1 MKSVLVA
8 TLCLFA
14 AFAVLP
20 VESAERTF
28 PTRTV
33 RIIVP
38 ASQGTGADIVARLI
52 GQRLSEVWGQP
63 VVIENKDGASGSIG
77 AAVVAKAAPDGYTLA
92 MAFVNHAISPSL
104 YSNIPFD
111 ILRDFKPIVRTSIVP
126 LVIFANPS
134 FPANSIPELIALT
147 KSGSSPQTIFFGSPG
162 IGSVN
167 GLSIEMLKQKAN
179 LNLTQA
185 PYKGSAQMVTDIL
198 GNQVPLGAS
207 VIAQIL
213 PQIKTGKVKAL
224 GVTTKK
230 RSSSLPNVPT
240 VAEAGIEDYEVVVWN
255 GLLAP
260 ANTPDAIVAE
270 IYAEVAKVERAR
282 EFTEQLQKLGMDT
295 SLMNPTEFKNYFA
308 AEVAQWSKIVKESG
322 VKAD

>member
-1 MKSVLVA
+1 MKSVLIA
-8 TLCLFA
+8 TLSLFA
-14 AFAVLP
+14 MFAIHP

-38 ASQGTGADIVARLI
+38 ASQGTGADIVARLL

-63 VVIENKDGASGSIG
+63 VVIENRDGASGSIG
-77 AAVVAKAAPDGYTLA
+77 AAAVAKAPPDGYTLV

-111 ILRDFKPIVRTSIVP
+111 ILRDFKPIVRTSVVP
-126 LVIFANPS
+126 LVIFAHPS
-134 FPANSIPELIALT
+134 FPANSIPELITLA
-147 KSGSSPQTIFFGSPG
+147 KSRSSPDTIFFGSPG
-162 IGSVN
+162 VGSVN

-185 PYKGSAQMVTDIL
+185 PYKGSAQMLTDIL
-198 GNQVPLGAS
+198 GNQIPMGAS
-207 VIAQIL
+207 VIAAIL
-213 PQIKTGKVKAL
+213 PQIKTGKLKAL

-240 VAEAGIEDYEVVVWN
+240 VAEAGIEDYEVMVWN

-270 IYAEVAKVERAR
+270 IYAEVVKVAQTR
-282 EFTEQLQKLGMDT
+282 EFREQLQKLGMEP
-295 SLMNPTEFKNYFA
+295 SPMNPTEFKNFFA
-308 AEVAQWSKIVKESG
+308 AEVMQWSKIVKESG